1 MYGVFLEETSSQKR
15 IWHAK
20 TIFNSPFQFQ
30 LYSTSIY
37 LNGMPKPIYN
47 KISSLNQK
55 YWSFVIIHSLTNP
68 CHSIQYPLVQS
79 KYSILQMKTQ
89 LQSKICN
96 NWIKWNSLSNAHA
109 DLNELPISN
118 NSIKNST
125 SICII
130 SDHNSF
136 NHLKPKKGKRHILE
150 GETSYHKGKRK
161 QRDLNS
167 WLATQL
173 HKQSLSESETIHRPR
188 NPTRLASPWTE
199 HSVVGGSENWEEQSR
214 RQWKREGCVVAW
226 QCCFRLL
233 VK

>member
-1 MYGVFLEETSSQKR
+1 MVRYSGWYSPCYPSDLLHGQSMPL
-15 IWHAK
+15 
-20 TIFNSPFQFQ
+20 NS
-30 LYSTSIY
+30 I
-37 LNGMPKPIYN
+37 
-47 KISSLNQK
+47 
-55 YWSFVIIHSLTNP
+55 
-68 CHSIQYPLVQS
+68 PLVQS

-96 NWIKWNSLSNAHA
+96 NWMKWNSLSNAHA
-109 DLNELPISN
+109 DLNKLSISN

-199 HSVVGGSENWEEQSR
+199 HSVVGGSENWEEQR
-214 RQWKREGCVVAW
+214 RQWKREGCVVAR

-233 VK
+233 